1 MTGKLLPY
9 LKVHKS
15 KTVLAILLAT
25 GTVLAG
31 IGLMTSSGY
40 LISRAA
46 ERPMIVDLF
55 MVTAA
60 VRFFGISRAVVRY
73 FERVVSHDLTF
84 RILLQ
89 IRTTFYNKL
98 NSFSQKWMMFKRPG
112 ELLTAMISDIETLQN
127 VYLRILSPVI
137 VAVLISSITLSVL
150 MFIDIT
156 LAIAIL
162 LIFLVNGLLVPW
174 LAVRLS
180 RGTGKTD
187 RDAQGRMKVYLV
199 DKIQG
204 IHDALWLENQQSI
217 LKSFEKIQ
225 GNIDGVQQKH
235 ASTSGLVEGLGSL
248 LANLAVF
255 AALVLAVPLVLNG
268 HLENVWLAALVLG
281 VFSSF
286 EALQGLPNAYI
297 RYESFKEASQSLNNL
312 TKAEDSTDTVQETET
327 KREAIIINTT
337 KSTTIH
343 ALSGHPQISFHKVSF
358 SYDQDQKVLKDIEF
372 ELSPGSKTAIVGPTG
387 SGKSTII
394 NLLTGF
400 WKPDS
405 GGIIADGQPIQDLD
419 IKSFRSLLGVVSQDT
434 YIFNRSVKENLLIA
448 DEKASDHKLKEIL
461 SNVGLDLLADRLD
474 LVVGSQGMKLSGGE
488 RQLFALARAL
498 LRKSRIWIFDE
509 LSANMDVGTERKI
522 LDILWSTLGD
532 RTLLS
537 VTHRLL
543 DMNKMDQILVLD
555 KGKIIERGSHQEL
568 LAANGFYAK
577 MYAGQMEVLRD

>member
-1 MTGKLLPY
+1 MTSKLLTY
-9 LKVHKS
+9 LKVHKA
-15 KTVLAILLAT
+15 KALLAILLAT

-84 RILLQ
+84 RILLK
-89 IRTTFYNKL
+89 IRTTFYKQL
-98 NSFSQKWMMFKRPG
+98 NAFSQKWLMAKRPG

-137 VAVLISSITLSVL
+137 VAVFICSITFSFLI
-150 MFIDIT
+150 FIDST
-156 LAIAIL
+156 LAIAVL
-162 LIFLVNGLLVPW
+162 VIFLVNGLLVPL
-174 LAVRLS
+174 LAMRLA

-187 RDAQGRMKVYLV
+187 REAQGKMKVFLM

-204 IHDALWLENQQSI
+204 MHDTLWLENQ
-217 LKSFEKIQ
+217 KSVLQGFEKIQ
-225 GNIDGVQQKH
+225 NSINGVQQKH
-235 ASTSGLVEGLGSL
+235 ASTSGLVEGLASL
-248 LANLAVF
+248 LAHLAVF
-255 AALVLAVPLVLNG
+255 AALVLAIPLVLNG
-268 HLENVWLAALVLG
+268 HLQNVWLAALVLG
-281 VFSSF
+281 ILSSF

-297 RYESFKEASQSLNNL
+297 KYESFREASQSLHNL
-312 TKAEDSTDTVQETET
+312 TKAEDKTDSEQ
-327 KREAIIINTT
+327 KSKTT
-337 KSTTIH
+337 RILT
-343 ALSGHPQISFHKVSF
+343 GHPQISFQQVSF
-358 SYDQDQKVLKDIEF
+358 SYSQDQTVFNNIAF

-400 WKPDS
+400 WKPDA
-405 GGIIADGQPIQDLD
+405 GNILADNRPIND
-419 IKSFRSLLGVVSQDT
+419 IDMNSYRSLLGVVSQDT
-434 YIFNRSVKENLLIA
+434 YIFNRSVRENLLIA
-448 DEKASDHKLKEIL
+448 DSGASDGQLKVLLIQ
-461 SNVGLDLLADRLD
+461 VGLEMLADKLD
-474 LVVGSQGMKLSGGE
+474 MVLGSQGMKLSGGE

-498 LRKSRIWIFDE
+498 LRKSKLWIFDE

-522 LDILWSTLGD
+522 LDILWSTLSN

-537 VTHRLL
+537 VTHRLI
-543 DMNKMDQILVLD
+543 DMDKMDQILVLD
-555 KGKIIERGSHQEL
+555 EKSIIERGSHQKL
-568 LAANGFYAK
+568 LAANELYAK
-577 MYAGQMEVLRD
+577 MYAQQMEVLRG

>member
-1 MTGKLLPY
+1 MTSKLLTY
-9 LKVHKS
+9 LKVHKA
-15 KTVLAILLAT
+15 KALLAILLAT

-84 RILLQ
+84 RILLK
-89 IRTTFYNKL
+89 IRTTFYKQL
-98 NSFSQKWMMFKRPG
+98 NAFSQKWLMAKRPG

-137 VAVLISSITLSVL
+137 VAVIICSITFSFLI
-150 MFIDIT
+150 FIDSV
-156 LAIAIL
+156 LAIAVL

-174 LAVRLS
+174 LAVRLA

-187 RDAQGRMKVYLV
+187 REVQGKLKVFLM

-204 IHDALWLENQQSI
+204 MHDALWLDNQ
-217 LKSFEKIQ
+217 KSVLQGFKKIQ
-225 GNIDGVQQKH
+225 NSINGVQQKH
-235 ASTSGLVEGLGSL
+235 ASTAGLVEGLSSL
-248 LANLAVF
+248 LAHLAVF
-255 AALVLAVPLVLNG
+255 AALVLAIPLVLNG
-268 HLENVWLAALVLG
+268 HLQNVWLAALVLG
-281 VFSSF
+281 ILSSF

-297 RYESFKEASQSLNNL
+297 KYESFREASQSLNNL
-312 TKAEDSTDTVQETET
+312 TKAEDKTDSEQ
-327 KREAIIINTT
+327 KSKTT
-337 KSTTIH
+337 RILT
-343 ALSGHPQISFHKVSF
+343 GHPQISFQQASF
-358 SYDQDQKVLKDIEF
+358 SYSQDQTVLHNIAF
-372 ELSPGSKTAIVGPTG
+372 ELTPGSKTAIVGPTG

-400 WKPDS
+400 WKPDA
-405 GGIIADGQPIQDLD
+405 GNILADNRPIND
-419 IKSFRSLLGVVSQDT
+419 IDINSYRSLLGVVSQDT
-434 YIFNRSVKENLLIA
+434 YIFNRSVRENLLIA
-448 DEKASDHKLKEIL
+448 DSGANDAQIREVLTR
-461 SNVGLDLLADRLD
+461 VGLNMLADRLNMV
-474 LVVGSQGMKLSGGE
+474 LGSQGMKLSGGE

-498 LRKSRIWIFDE
+498 LRESKIWIFDE

-522 LDILWSTLGD
+522 LDILWNNLGD
-532 RTLLS
+532 RSLLS

-543 DMNKMDQILVLD
+543 DMDLMDQILVLD
-555 KGKIIERGSHQEL
+555 HGNITERGSHHEL
-568 LAANGFYAK
+568 LAAKGLYAK

>member
-1 MTGKLLPY
+1 MTSKLLTY
-9 LKVHKS
+9 LKVHKA
-15 KTVLAILLAT
+15 KALLAILLAT

-84 RILLQ
+84 RILLK
-89 IRTTFYNKL
+89 IRTTFYKQL
-98 NSFSQKWMMFKRPG
+98 NAFSQKWLMAKRPG

-137 VAVLISSITLSVL
+137 VAVIICSITFSFLI
-150 MFIDIT
+150 FIDSV
-156 LAIAIL
+156 LAIAVL

-174 LAVRLS
+174 LAVRLA

-187 RDAQGRMKVYLV
+187 REVQGKLKVFLM

-204 IHDALWLENQQSI
+204 MHDALWLDNQ
-217 LKSFEKIQ
+217 KSVLQGFKKIQ
-225 GNIDGVQQKH
+225 NSINGVQQKH
-235 ASTSGLVEGLGSL
+235 ASTAGLVEGLSSL
-248 LANLAVF
+248 LAHLAVF
-255 AALVLAVPLVLNG
+255 AALVLAIPLVLNG
-268 HLENVWLAALVLG
+268 HLQNVWLAALVLG
-281 VFSSF
+281 ILSSF

-297 RYESFKEASQSLNNL
+297 KYESFREASQSLNNL
-312 TKAEDSTDTVQETET
+312 TKAEDKTDSEQ
-327 KREAIIINTT
+327 KSKTT
-337 KSTTIH
+337 RILT
-343 ALSGHPQISFHKVSF
+343 GHPQISFQQASF
-358 SYDQDQKVLKDIEF
+358 SYSQDQTVLHNIAF
-372 ELSPGSKTAIVGPTG
+372 ELTPGSKTAIVGPTG

-400 WKPDS
+400 WKPDA
-405 GGIIADGQPIQDLD
+405 GNILADNRPIND
-419 IKSFRSLLGVVSQDT
+419 IDINSYRSLLGVVSQDT
-434 YIFNRSVKENLLIA
+434 YIFNRSVRENLLIA
-448 DEKASDHKLKEIL
+448 DSGANDAQIREVLTR
-461 SNVGLDLLADRLD
+461 VGLNMLADRLD
-474 LVVGSQGMKLSGGE
+474 MVLGSQGMKLSGGE

-498 LRKSRIWIFDE
+498 LRESKIWIFDE

-522 LDILWSTLGD
+522 LDILWNNLGG
-532 RTLLS
+532 RSLLS

-543 DMNKMDQILVLD
+543 DMDQMDQILVLD
-555 KGKIIERGSHQEL
+555 HGNITERGSHHEL
-568 LAANGFYAK
+568 LAAKGLYAK

>member
-1 MTGKLLPY
+1 MTSKLLTY
-9 LKVHKS
+9 LKVHKA
-15 KTVLAILLAT
+15 KALLAILLAT

-84 RILLQ
+84 RILLK
-89 IRTTFYNKL
+89 IRTTFYKQL
-98 NSFSQKWMMFKRPG
+98 NAFSQKWLMAKRPG

-137 VAVLISSITLSVL
+137 VAVIICSITFSFLI
-150 MFIDIT
+150 FIDSV
-156 LAIAIL
+156 LAIAVL

-174 LAVRLS
+174 LAVRLA

-187 RDAQGRMKVYLV
+187 REVQGKLKVFLM

-204 IHDALWLENQQSI
+204 MHDALWLDNQ
-217 LKSFEKIQ
+217 KSVLQGFKKIQ
-225 GNIDGVQQKH
+225 NSINGVQQKH
-235 ASTSGLVEGLGSL
+235 ASTAGLVEGLSSL
-248 LANLAVF
+248 LAHLAVF
-255 AALVLAVPLVLNG
+255 AALVLAIPLVLNG
-268 HLENVWLAALVLG
+268 HLQNVWLAALVLG
-281 VFSSF
+281 ILSSF

-297 RYESFKEASQSLNNL
+297 KYESFREASQSLNNL
-312 TKAEDSTDTVQETET
+312 TKAEDKTDSEQ
-327 KREAIIINTT
+327 KSKTT
-337 KSTTIH
+337 RILT
-343 ALSGHPQISFHKVSF
+343 GHPQISFQQASF
-358 SYDQDQKVLKDIEF
+358 SYSQDQTVLHNIAF
-372 ELSPGSKTAIVGPTG
+372 ELTPGSKTAIVGPTG

-400 WKPDS
+400 WKPDA
-405 GGIIADGQPIQDLD
+405 GNILADNRPIND
-419 IKSFRSLLGVVSQDT
+419 IDINSYRSLLGVVSQDT
-434 YIFNRSVKENLLIA
+434 YIFNRSVRENLLIA
-448 DEKASDHKLKEIL
+448 DSGANDAQIREVLTR
-461 SNVGLDLLADRLD
+461 VGLNMLADRLD
-474 LVVGSQGMKLSGGE
+474 MVLGSQGMKLSGGE

-498 LRKSRIWIFDE
+498 LRESKIWIFDE

-522 LDILWSTLGD
+522 LDILWNNLGD
-532 RTLLS
+532 RSLLS

-543 DMNKMDQILVLD
+543 DMDQMDQILVLD
-555 KGKIIERGSHQEL
+555 HGNITERGSHHEL
-568 LAANGFYAK
+568 LAAKGLYAK

>member
-1 MTGKLLPY
+1 MTGKLLTY
-9 LKVHKS
+9 LKVHKA
-15 KTVLAILLAT
+15 KTALAILLAT
-25 GTVLAG
+25 GTILAG

-46 ERPMIVDLF
+46 ERPMLVDLF

-60 VRFFGISRAVVRY
+60 VRFFGISRAVIRY

-98 NSFSQKWMMFKRPG
+98 NSFSQKWMMAKRPG

-137 VAVLISSITLSVL
+137 VALVICSITFSFL
-150 MFIDIT
+150 MFIDSA
-156 LAIAIL
+156 LAMAVL
-162 LIFLVNGLLVPW
+162 VIFIVNGLLLPW
-174 LAVRLS
+174 LAVQIA

-199 DKIQG
+199 EKIQG
-204 IHDALWLENQQSI
+204 IQDALWLENQQSI
-217 LKSFEKIQ
+217 LKGFEKIQ

-255 AALVLAVPLVLNG
+255 TVLILAIPLILGG
-268 HLENVWLAALVLG
+268 HLQAVWLAALVLG

-297 RYESFKEASQSLNNL
+297 RYESFKESSQSLNNL
-312 TKAEDSTDTVQETET
+312 TKAEDSTHTVQKTET
-327 KREAIIINTT
+327 KKEAKVINTT
-337 KSTTIH
+337 NNKTIH
-343 ALSGHPQISFHKVSF
+343 ALSGHSQISFHQVSF
-358 SYDQDQKVLKDIEF
+358 SYDQDHEVLKDIEF

-400 WKPDS
+400 WKPTT
-405 GGIIADGQPIQDLD
+405 GNILADDLFVKDLD
-419 IKSFRSLLGVVSQDT
+419 MKSYRSLLGVVSQDT
-434 YIFNRSVKENLLIA
+434 YIFNRSVRENLLIA
-448 DEKASDHKLKEIL
+448 DSKANDQTLRAVL
-461 SNVGLDLLADRLD
+461 SKGSLDMLSDRLD
-474 LVVGSQGMKLSGGE
+474 HVLGSQGMKLSGGE

-498 LRKSRIWIFDE
+498 LRESRIWVFDE

-543 DMNKMDQILVLD
+543 DMDKMDQILVLD
-555 KGKIIERGSHQEL
+555 SGKIIERGSHQEL

-577 MYAGQMEVLRD
+577 MYAQQMEVLRD